1 MNRLPPDRRIH
12 HAEAGFTLVEI
23 MVVIVIIGLLAALV
37 APNVLGMS
45 EEAKITKAQT
55 DVRTISEAAKLYRI
69 KNNRIPTIEDLTT
82 PDEKGH
88 AYIDDES
95 VAKDPWD
102 HEYMIKEGDR
112 PGTFVVVSSG
122 PNGSEGDEDDI
133 TSKPRQDR

>member
-1 MNRLPPDRRIH
+1 MNRSPNDRRPH
-12 HAEAGFTLVEI
+12 RCEAGFTLVEI

-45 EEAKITKAQT
+45 DEAKITKAQT
-55 DVRTISEAAKLYRI
+55 DVRTISEAAKLFKI
-69 KNNRIPTIEDLTT
+69 KNNRVPSIEDLTT

-88 AYIDDES
+88 SYLDDDS

-112 PGTFVVVSSG
+112 PGTFVVISSG
-122 PNGSEGDEDDI
+122 PNGSEGDDDDI
-133 TSKPRQDR
+133 SSKAKQER